1 MKNEVNEIKISY
13 CEKLGT
19 IDSEPLTA
27 PYKVAELLYQN
38 WDKDTIGLH
47 ETFKVLL
54 FNQANKVKGV
64 YQASTG
70 GLTGTLVDLR
80 LLFAVVLKS
89 LSTSIVI
96 AHNHP
101 SGTSRAS
108 DADIKLT
115 RRVKKAAELFDITVL
130 DHVIILPNGGYFSFS
145 ENGLM

>member
-13 CEKLGT
+13 CEKLG
-19 IDSEPLTA
+19 IIESEPLNA
-27 PYKVAELLYQN
+27 PHMVAELLYQN

-54 FNQANKVKGV
+54 FNQGNRVKGV

-89 LSTSIVI
+89 VSTAIVI

-101 SGTSRAS
+101 SGTNRAS
-108 DADIKLT
+108 DADKKLT
-115 RRVKKAAELFDITVL
+115 RRIKKAAELFDITVL
-130 DHVIILPNGGYFSFS
+130 DHLIILPNGGYFSFS
-145 ENGLM
+145 ENGIL